1 MILEVKN
8 LTVKNVFSNVFLSV
22 GEGEIIN
29 IVSQDV
35 NALDVLAKSFI
46 GLVNASGDIKLFDHP
61 KNKAL
66 TKAKEFIGYTSTLKY
81 KVNHKAIDYLKLTQK
96 FYKADYLDRIKS
108 LAESFEINLDKK
120 MVDLTAH
127 EKNVIAIIKAIL
139 HNPKLVIL
147 NNILDTLDSKAL
159 SDLCDV
165 MALMQKNGTSF
176 IVTSQSLKIDFC
188 DKAYILNDSLKEY
201 NDLKNIFKLEF
212 SYTKDFSGSA
222 LKNTPFL
229 NLLISNKQISFIVSS
244 NIDEAI
250 KYVSSLK
257 PSYLTI
263 KRPYIGE
270 IFSESLPITE

>member
-1 MILEVKN
+1 
-8 LTVKNVFSNVFLSV
+8 
-22 GEGEIIN
+22 
-29 IVSQDV
+29 
-35 NALDVLAKSFI
+35 
-46 GLVNASGDIKLFDHP
+46 
-61 KNKAL
+61 
-66 TKAKEFIGYTSTLKY
+66 
-81 KVNHKAIDYLKLTQK
+81 
-96 FYKADYLDRIKS
+96 
-108 LAESFEINLDKK
+108 
-120 MVDLTAH
+120 
-127 EKNVIAIIKAIL
+127 
-139 HNPKLVIL
+139 
-147 NNILDTLDSKAL
+147 
-159 SDLCDV
+159 

-270 IFSESLPITE
+270 IFSESLPITEWDKIISYII